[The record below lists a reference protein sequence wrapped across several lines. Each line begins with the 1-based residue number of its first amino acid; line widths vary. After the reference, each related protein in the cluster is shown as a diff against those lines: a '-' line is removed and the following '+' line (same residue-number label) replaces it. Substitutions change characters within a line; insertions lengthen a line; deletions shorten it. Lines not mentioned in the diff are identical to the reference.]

1 MILDLRSPAGLA
13 EINAPLATP
22 FSSENWV
29 RLKYF
34 HFPDLPLT
42 DSFVDAVT
50 VGSTSWPM
58 PAVSSIQELVN
69 MLDSLLYDSGAGLD
83 RVVHAFYDGHTLEVC
98 PVKSMTLSTDFATFL
113 KLGENLLSGEC
124 YETALFEERLSVFS
138 HFNVTVKNVRGSWNG
153 TTHDEVI
160 ARILRDGEIISHRHY
175 FRGPVRQ
182 LEVAVNS
189 VRKDGTMAEH
199 YTNEIFALGIEYE

>member
-42 DSFVDAVT
+42 DSFIDAIT

-69 MLDSLLYDSGAGLD
+69 MLDSLLT
-83 RVVHAFYDGHTLEVC
+83 TLVLA
-98 PVKSMTLSTDFATFL
+98 PIASFTPSTTATRWR
-113 KLGENLLSGEC
+113 C
-124 YETALFEERLSVFS
+124 
-138 HFNVTVKNVRGSWNG
+138 
-153 TTHDEVI
+153 
-160 ARILRDGEIISHRHY
+160 ARSSR
-175 FRGPVRQ
+175 
-182 LEVAVNS
+182 
-189 VRKDGTMAEH
+189 
-199 YTNEIFALGIEYE
+199 